1 MAFVW
6 QHSAQSAKKRGR
18 RGPSAGQPTG
28 PSLAT
33 LWGMQSLV
41 DAIKEQGAILPG
53 GFLKVDGLVNHQLL
67 PHLTREM
74 GQQFASFFAPHRP
87 NKVLTIEVSGIA
99 PAISTAM
106 ELGVPMVY
114 ARKKKPLTMK
124 EPTFTAQSVSRTK
137 GGTVDLFIS
146 SEFLGPDDRVVVIDD
161 FLASGGTLRALS
173 GMIAQSGATLVGLGC
188 VVEKEFEEGRR
199 KLSDLNV
206 PIRTLAN
213 IVRMSEAEG
222 IVVELGR

>member
-1 MAFVW
+1 M
-6 QHSAQSAKKRGR
+6 K
-18 RGPSAGQPTG
+18 
-28 PSLAT
+28 
-33 LWGMQSLV
+33 SLV
-41 DAIKEQGAILPG
+41 QAIQEQGVILPG

-74 GQQFASFFAPHRP
+74 GEHFAALFAPLRP

-99 PAISTAM
+99 PAISAAM

-124 EPTFTAQSVSRTK
+124 EPAFTAQSVSRTK

-146 SEFLGPDDRVVVIDD
+146 SEFLGPQDRVVVIDD
-161 FLASGGTLRALS
+161 FLASGGTLRSLADI
-173 GMIAQSGATLVGLGC
+173 IAQSGATLLGLGC
-188 VVEKEFEEGRR
+188 VVEKQFEHGRE
-199 KLSDLNV
+199 KLADLNV
-206 PIRTLAN
+206 PIHTLAN

-222 IVVELGR
+222 IVVEAGH